1 MVGEDQGPV
10 LPSPDQSRWLHRA
23 TAGIW
28 IFGRGRQHTRRIVKR
43 GGQIYKIYHI
53 LYLLAKAVNES
64 FHNIHNLTFLDI
76 YLLKSKCYM
85 PKVMIGRN
93 FLSFIELCTCTDRSH
108 TSHTWDPK
116 KVISEELNLIPWTPV
131 ETFCWQIGC
140 RNICSILSGD
150 NSPQLWGVVLC

>member
-1 MVGEDQGPV
+1 MVGEDQSCPAQIKADG
-10 LPSPDQSRWLHRA
+10 S
-23 TAGIW
+23 TA
-28 IFGRGRQHTRRIVKR
+28 QQPASEYAAAAVNTH
-43 GGQIYKIYHI
+43 GGLSSEESKYTKYIIYY
-53 LYLLAKAVNES
+53 YLLAKAVNES